1 MVNLIRLFVLFL
13 VIYFLYKV
21 FKGFFLSSDIK
32 AGNPSLGES
41 AGKGE
46 DLVEDP
52 YCHRYL
58 PMSQAYRT
66 SLDGADV
73 FFCSR
78 ECSEQYRSQKDL
90 NEDRRD
96 I

>member
-1 MVNLIRLFVLFL
+1 MLNLIRLVVLFL

-21 FKGFFLSSDIK
+21 FKGFFLSSDTK
-32 AGNPSLGES
+32 AGNKSLGES

-46 DLVEDP
+46 DLVKDP

-58 PMSQAYRT
+58 PISQAYRA
-66 SLDGADV
+66 SIDGADV

-78 ECSEQYRSQKDL
+78 ECCEQYKAQKDL
-90 NEDRRD
+90 NEDRRA